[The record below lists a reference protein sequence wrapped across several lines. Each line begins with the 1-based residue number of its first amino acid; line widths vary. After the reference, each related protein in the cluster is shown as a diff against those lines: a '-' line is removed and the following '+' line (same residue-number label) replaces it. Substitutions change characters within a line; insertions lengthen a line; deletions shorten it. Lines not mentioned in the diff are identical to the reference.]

1 MIDDRVRATEGGFE
15 ATNGF
20 VRATIRAA
28 VEKAQLSF
36 ESDLSDVVVALGE
49 HDWRLTRSETREVV
63 ARPTAPSSWNLLRVS
78 YCTSILEFHWML

>member
-20 VRATIRAA
+20 VRATIRVA

-36 ESDLSDVVVALGE
+36 ESDLSDLVLALGV
-49 HDWRLTRSETREVV
+49 HD
-63 ARPTAPSSWNLLRVS
+63 
-78 YCTSILEFHWML
+78 